1 VGASASSSC
10 RTANSPLPP
19 SKFCIYVSCGL
30 AYSSYLVGLEDMRQH
45 LHRGAASAQ
54 RRKSDV
60 ALDASWEDLR
70 AFLLCA
76 RHRSFRNAA
85 EALGLTGTTLM
96 RKIDRLEEELGFK
109 LFLRDQSGLSLSD
122 EGHALLFDVEQME
135 RLSFNIFRRASLS
148 TDTHGSVRVAVT
160 EGPGNFWVLPRL
172 IDFQKTYRKIMV
184 DLRCAME
191 QADVSRLE
199 ADISIQF
206 ERPTNPDLIVAK
218 LGRLHIYTFAS
229 ESYRDAYGLPRSLT
243 ELRNHRIIR
252 QHGVQLDETGYARI
266 LGLETLEGVVGISTN
281 SSVAVLYAIERGA
294 GVGFLP
300 TSAIALGA
308 PLVPVDLEINYHMD
322 LWLTYHKEFRH
333 SDRHKLVID
342 WLKSIFDPKV
352 HACFRDEFVHPNDLI
367 PLMASSRQNFGLQ
380 GYIAPKPL

>member
-1 VGASASSSC
+1 MQQRLQQRV
-10 RTANSPLPP
+10 
-19 SKFCIYVSCGL
+19 
-30 AYSSYLVGLEDMRQH
+30 
-45 LHRGAASAQ
+45 ASAQ
-54 RRKSDV
+54 HRRADESSNV
-60 ALDASWEDLR
+60 SWEDLR
-70 AFLLCA
+70 AFLLCT
-76 RHRSFRNAA
+76 RYQSFRNAA

-96 RKIDRLEEELGFK
+96 RKIDRLEEELGCK

-122 EGHALLFDVEQME
+122 EGRALLFDVEQME

-148 TDTHGSVRVAVT
+148 TETHGTVRVAVT

-172 IDFQKTYRKIMV
+172 IDFQMTFRKITV

-206 ERPTNPDLIVAK
+206 ERPTNPDQIVTR

-229 ESYRDAYGLPRSLT
+229 EQYRDTYGLPTSLS
-243 ELRNHRIIR
+243 ELKNHRIIK
-252 QHGVQLDETGYARI
+252 QHGVQLDETGYARV
-266 LGLETLEGVVGISTN
+266 LGLQSLDGIVAISTN
-281 SSVAVLYAIERGA
+281 SSVAVLYAVERGA
-294 GVGFLP
+294 GLGFLP

-308 PLVPVDLEINYHMD
+308 PLVAVDLGINYHMD
-322 LWLTYHKEFRH
+322 LWLTYHKEFRN

-352 HACFRDEFVHPNDLI
+352 HPCFRDEFIHPNDLV
-367 PLMASSRQNFGLQ
+367 PLMSDVRRHLGLQ
-380 GYIAPKPL
+380 GFIAPKPF